1 MINVTRSM
9 MPEFD
14 KYVDKI
20 KKLWE
25 TRWLTNNGD
34 YLLELEKKLSERFNT
49 NCVLV
54 SNGTLAL
61 IIALELFD
69 FPKGS
74 EIIVTPFTF
83 AATVEA
89 IIWQGYKPVFADID
103 PETFNILPE
112 EIEKKITDRTVAIMP
127 VHVFGNPC
135 AVEEVEK
142 IAKSNNLKVI
152 YDAAHCFDVFHKGQS
167 VYKYGDVSVASF
179 HATKVFHTIEGGA
192 IFSEDPHL
200 IEKARRL
207 RNFGFNEQI
216 EIVHPGINA
225 KMNEFQAAMG
235 LLNLEIVDE
244 EIEKRKKNYEMYKE
258 LLEGTGVVF
267 QKLNPGLTKYNY
279 IYMPV
284 LFKDTIT
291 RNRVYEELKANGY
304 NPRKYFYPSLNKV
317 FSNEGCPNSEN
328 VSSRIL
334 HLPLY
339 GELETKHIETI
350 CQIIKDVIRRG

>member
-9 MPEFD
+9 MPDFER
-14 KYVDKI
+14 YEEKI

-34 YLLELEKKLSERFNT
+34 YLVELERRLSERFDT
-49 NCVLV
+49 QCVIV

-61 IIALELFD
+61 LIAIELFD

-83 AATVEA
+83 AATVES
-89 IIWQGYKPVFADID
+89 ILWQGYKPVFVDVD
-103 PETFNILPE
+103 LETFNMSPE
-112 EIEKKITDRTVAIMP
+112 EIEKNITEKTVAIMP

-135 AVEEVEK
+135 KVEEIQK
-142 IAKSNNLKVI
+142 IAEKHNLKVI
-152 YDAAHCFDVFHKGQS
+152 YDAAHCFDVYYEGKS
-167 VYKYGDVSVASF
+167 VYKFGNVSVASF

-192 IFSEDPHL
+192 IFSDDTEL
-200 IEKARRL
+200 IEKAKRL
-207 RNFGFNEQI
+207 RNFGFNQKI
-216 EIVHPGINA
+216 EIVDIGINA

-244 EIEKRKKNYEMYKE
+244 EIKKRKRVFEKYRE
-258 LLEGTGVVF
+258 LLGDVVDY
-267 QKLNPGLTKYNY
+267 QKLSARLTKYNY

-284 LFKDTIT
+284 LFADEKT
-291 RNRVYEELKANGY
+291 RDNVFEELRANGY
-304 NPRKYFYPSLNKV
+304 NTRKYFYPSLNSI
-317 FSNEGCPNSEN
+317 FSKQSCPNSES

-339 GELETKHIETI
+339 GDLEDEHIENV
-350 CQIIKDVIRRG
+350 CVIIKRILGGK

>member
-9 MPEFD
+9 MPDFE
-14 KYVDKI
+14 KYQEKI

-34 YLLELEKKLSERFNT
+34 YLVELERRLSERFDT
-49 NCVLV
+49 QCVIV

-61 IIALELFD
+61 LIAIELFD

-89 IIWQGYKPVFADID
+89 IIWQGYKPVFGDID
-103 PETFNILPE
+103 PETFNISPE
-112 EIEKKITDRTVAIMP
+112 EIEKRITEKTVAIMP

-135 AVEEVEK
+135 NVEEIQDIAEK
-142 IAKSNNLKVI
+142 HNLRVI
-152 YDAAHCFDVFHKGQS
+152 YDAAHCFDVFYEGKS
-167 VYKYGDVSVASF
+167 VYKFGDISVASF

-192 IFSEDPHL
+192 IFSDNSEL

-207 RNFGFNEQI
+207 RNFGFNQKV
-216 EIVHPGINA
+216 EIVDIGINA

-244 EIEKRKKNYEMYKE
+244 EIEKRKRVFEKYRK
-258 LLEGTGVVF
+258 LLGDVVDY
-267 QKLNPGLTKYNY
+267 QKLNERLTKYNY

-284 LFKDTIT
+284 LFADEKT
-291 RNRVYEELKANGY
+291 RDNVFEELRANGY
-304 NPRKYFYPSLNKV
+304 NTRKYFYPSLNSI
-317 FSNEGCPNSEN
+317 FSKQSCPNSES

-339 GELETKHIETI
+339 GDLEDEHIENVCI
-350 CQIIKDVIRRG
+350 IIKRIVGGK

>member
-9 MPEFD
+9 MPDFE
-14 KYVDKI
+14 KYQEKI

-34 YLLELEKKLSERFNT
+34 YLVELERRLSERFDT
-49 NCVLV
+49 QCVIV

-61 IIALELFD
+61 LIAIELFD

-103 PETFNILPE
+103 PETFNISPE
-112 EIEKKITDRTVAIMP
+112 EIEKRITEKTVAIMP

-135 AVEEVEK
+135 NVEEIQD
-142 IAKSNNLKVI
+142 IAEEHNLRVI
-152 YDAAHCFDVFHKGQS
+152 YDAAHCFDVFYEGKS
-167 VYKYGDVSVASF
+167 VYKFGDISVASF

-192 IFSEDPHL
+192 IFSDNSEL

-207 RNFGFNEQI
+207 RNFGFNQKV
-216 EIVHPGINA
+216 EIVDVGINA

-244 EIEKRKKNYEMYKE
+244 EIEKRKRVFEKYRE
-258 LLEGTGVVF
+258 LLGDVVDY
-267 QKLNPGLTKYNY
+267 QRLSERLTKYNY

-284 LFKDTIT
+284 LFADEKT
-291 RNRVYEELKANGY
+291 RDNVFEELRVNGY
-304 NPRKYFYPSLNKV
+304 NTRKYFYPSLNSI
-317 FSNEGCPNSEN
+317 FSKQSCPNSES

-339 GELETKHIETI
+339 GDLEDEHIENVCI
-350 CQIIKDVIRRG
+350 IIKRIVGGK

>member
-1 MINVTRSM
+1 MINVTRSI
-9 MPEFD
+9 MPDFER
-14 KYVDKI
+14 YEEKI

-34 YLLELEKKLSERFNT
+34 YLVELERRLSERFDT
-49 NCVLV
+49 QCVIV

-61 IIALELFD
+61 LIAIELFD

-103 PETFNILPE
+103 PETFNISPE
-112 EIEKKITDRTVAIMP
+112 EIEKRITEKTVAIMP

-135 AVEEVEK
+135 NVEEIQDIAEK
-142 IAKSNNLKVI
+142 HNLRVI
-152 YDAAHCFDVFHKGQS
+152 YDAAHCFDVFYEGKS
-167 VYKYGDVSVASF
+167 VYKFGDISVASF

-192 IFSEDPHL
+192 IFSDNSEL

-207 RNFGFNEQI
+207 RNFGFNQKV
-216 EIVHPGINA
+216 EIVDVGINA

-244 EIEKRKKNYEMYKE
+244 EIEKRKRVFEKYRE
-258 LLEGTGVVF
+258 LLGDVVDY
-267 QKLNPGLTKYNY
+267 QKLSERLTKYNY

-284 LFKDTIT
+284 LFADEKT
-291 RNRVYEELKANGY
+291 RDNVFEELRANSY
-304 NPRKYFYPSLNKV
+304 NTRKYFYPSLNSI
-317 FSNEGCPNSEN
+317 FSRQSCPNSES

-339 GELETKHIETI
+339 GDLEDEHIENV
-350 CQIIKDVIRRG
+350 CSIIKRILGGK

>member
-9 MPEFD
+9 MPDFE
-14 KYVDKI
+14 KYQEKI

-34 YLLELEKKLSERFNT
+34 YLVELERRLSERFDT
-49 NCVLV
+49 QCVIV

-61 IIALELFD
+61 LIAIELFD

-103 PETFNILPE
+103 PETFNISPE
-112 EIEKKITDRTVAIMP
+112 EIEKRITEKTVAIMP

-135 AVEEVEK
+135 NVEEIQDIAEK
-142 IAKSNNLKVI
+142 HNLRVI
-152 YDAAHCFDVFHKGQS
+152 YDAAHCFDVFYEGKS
-167 VYKYGDVSVASF
+167 VYKFGDISVASF

-192 IFSEDPHL
+192 IFSDNSEL

-207 RNFGFNEQI
+207 RNFGFNQKV
-216 EIVHPGINA
+216 EIVDIGINA

-244 EIEKRKKNYEMYKE
+244 EIEKRKRVFEKYRK
-258 LLEGTGVVF
+258 LLGDVVDY
-267 QKLNPGLTKYNY
+267 QKLNERLTKYNY

-284 LFKDTIT
+284 LFADEKT
-291 RNRVYEELKANGY
+291 RDNVFEELRANGY
-304 NPRKYFYPSLNKV
+304 NTRKYFYPSLNSI
-317 FSNEGCPNSEN
+317 FSKQSCPNSES

-339 GELETKHIETI
+339 GDLEDEHIENVCI
-350 CQIIKDVIRRG
+350 IIKRIVGGK

>member
-9 MPEFD
+9 MPDFE
-14 KYVDKI
+14 KYQEKI

-34 YLLELEKKLSERFNT
+34 YLVELERRLSERFDT
-49 NCVLV
+49 QCVIV

-61 IIALELFD
+61 LIAIELFD

-89 IIWQGYKPVFADID
+89 IIWQGYKPIFADID
-103 PETFNILPE
+103 PETFNISPE
-112 EIEKKITDRTVAIMP
+112 EIEKRITEKTVAIMP

-135 AVEEVEK
+135 NVEEIQDIAEK
-142 IAKSNNLKVI
+142 HNLRVI
-152 YDAAHCFDVFHKGQS
+152 YDAAHCFDVFYEGKS
-167 VYKYGDVSVASF
+167 VYKFGNVSVASF

-192 IFSEDPHL
+192 IFSDNTEL
-200 IEKARRL
+200 IEKAKRL
-207 RNFGFNEQI
+207 RNFGFNEKI
-216 EIVHPGINA
+216 EIVDVGINA

-244 EIEKRKKNYEMYKE
+244 EIKKRKRVFEKYRE
-258 LLEGTGVVF
+258 LLDDIVDYQRLSER
-267 QKLNPGLTKYNY
+267 LTKYNY

-284 LFKDTIT
+284 LFEDEKT
-291 RNRVYEELKANGY
+291 RDNVFEELRANGY
-304 NPRKYFYPSLNKV
+304 NTRKYFYPSLNSI
-317 FSNEGCPNSEN
+317 FSKQSCPNSES

-339 GELETKHIETI
+339 GDLEDEHIENVCI
-350 CQIIKDVIRRG
+350 IIKRIVGGK

>member
-1 MINVTRSM
+1 
-9 MPEFD
+9 MPDFER
-14 KYVDKI
+14 YEEKI

-34 YLLELEKKLSERFNT
+34 YLVELERRLSERFDT
-49 NCVLV
+49 QCVIV

-61 IIALELFD
+61 LIAIELFD

-103 PETFNILPE
+103 PETFNISPE
-112 EIEKKITDRTVAIMP
+112 EIEKRITEKTVAIMP

-135 AVEEVEK
+135 NVEEIQDIAEK
-142 IAKSNNLKVI
+142 HNLRVI
-152 YDAAHCFDVFHKGQS
+152 YDAAHCFDVFYEGKS
-167 VYKYGDVSVASF
+167 VYKFGDISVASF

-192 IFSEDPHL
+192 IFSDNSEL

-207 RNFGFNEQI
+207 RNFGFNQKV
-216 EIVHPGINA
+216 EIVDVGINA

-244 EIEKRKKNYEMYKE
+244 EIEKRKRVFEKYRE
-258 LLEGTGVVF
+258 LLGDVVDY
-267 QKLNPGLTKYNY
+267 QKLSERLTKYNY

-284 LFKDTIT
+284 LFADEKT
-291 RNRVYEELKANGY
+291 RDNVFEELRANSY
-304 NPRKYFYPSLNKV
+304 NTRKYFYPSLNSI
-317 FSNEGCPNSEN
+317 FSRQSCPNSES

-339 GELETKHIETI
+339 GDLEDEHIENV
-350 CQIIKDVIRRG
+350 CSIIKRILGGK

>member
-1 MINVTRSM
+1 MINVTRSI
-9 MPEFD
+9 MPDFER
-14 KYVDKI
+14 YEEKI

-25 TRWLTNNGD
+25 TRWLTNNGE
-34 YLLELEKKLSERFNT
+34 YLVELERRLSERFDT
-49 NCVLV
+49 QCVIV

-61 IIALELFD
+61 LIAIELFD

-103 PETFNILPE
+103 PETFNISPE
-112 EIEKKITDRTVAIMP
+112 EIEKRITEKTVAIMP

-135 AVEEVEK
+135 NVEEIQDIAEK
-142 IAKSNNLKVI
+142 HNLRVI
-152 YDAAHCFDVFHKGQS
+152 YDAAHCFDVFYEGKS
-167 VYKYGDVSVASF
+167 VYKFGDISVASF

-192 IFSEDPHL
+192 IFSDNSEL

-207 RNFGFNEQI
+207 RNFGFNQKV
-216 EIVHPGINA
+216 EIVDVGINA

-244 EIEKRKKNYEMYKE
+244 EIEKRKRVFEKYRE
-258 LLEGTGVVF
+258 LLGDVVDY
-267 QKLNPGLTKYNY
+267 QKLSERLTKYNY

-284 LFKDTIT
+284 LFADEKT
-291 RNRVYEELKANGY
+291 RDNVFEELRANSY
-304 NPRKYFYPSLNKV
+304 NTRKYFYPSLNSI
-317 FSNEGCPNSEN
+317 FSRQSCPNSES

-339 GELETKHIETI
+339 GDLEDEHIENV
-350 CQIIKDVIRRG
+350 CSIIKRILGGK

>member
-1 MINVTRSM
+1 MINVTRSI
-9 MPEFD
+9 MPDFE
-14 KYVDKI
+14 KYQEKI

-34 YLLELEKKLSERFNT
+34 YLVELERRLSERFDT
-49 NCVLV
+49 QCVIV

-61 IIALELFD
+61 LIAIELFD

-103 PETFNILPE
+103 PETFNISPE
-112 EIEKKITDRTVAIMP
+112 EIEKRITEKTVAIMP

-135 AVEEVEK
+135 NVEEIQDIAEK
-142 IAKSNNLKVI
+142 HNLRVI
-152 YDAAHCFDVFHKGQS
+152 YDAAHCFDVFYEGKS
-167 VYKYGDVSVASF
+167 VYKFGNVSVASF

-192 IFSEDPHL
+192 IFSDNTEL
-200 IEKARRL
+200 IEKAKRL
-207 RNFGFNEQI
+207 RNFGFNEKI
-216 EIVHPGINA
+216 EIVDVGINA

-244 EIEKRKKNYEMYKE
+244 EIKKRKRVFEKYRE
-258 LLEGTGVVF
+258 LLDDIVDYQRLSER
-267 QKLNPGLTKYNY
+267 LTKYNY

-284 LFKDTIT
+284 LFEDEKT
-291 RNRVYEELKANGY
+291 RDNVFEELRANGY
-304 NPRKYFYPSLNKV
+304 NTRKYFYPSLNSI
-317 FSNEGCPNSEN
+317 FSKQSCPNSES

-339 GELETKHIETI
+339 GDLEDEHIENV
-350 CQIIKDVIRRG
+350 CSIIKRKLGGK

>member
-9 MPEFD
+9 MPDFE
-14 KYVDKI
+14 KYQEKI

-34 YLLELEKKLSERFNT
+34 YLVELERRLSERFDT
-49 NCVLV
+49 QCVIV

-61 IIALELFD
+61 LIAIELFD

-103 PETFNILPE
+103 PETFNISPE
-112 EIEKKITDRTVAIMP
+112 EIEKRITEKTVAIMP

-135 AVEEVEK
+135 NVEEIQDIAEK
-142 IAKSNNLKVI
+142 HNLRVI
-152 YDAAHCFDVFHKGQS
+152 YDAAHCFDVFYEGKS
-167 VYKYGDVSVASF
+167 VYKFGDISVASF

-192 IFSEDPHL
+192 IFSDNSEL

-207 RNFGFNEQI
+207 RNFGFNQKV
-216 EIVHPGINA
+216 EIVDVGINA

-244 EIEKRKKNYEMYKE
+244 EIEKRKRVFEKYRE
-258 LLEGTGVVF
+258 LLGDVVDY
-267 QKLNPGLTKYNY
+267 QKLSERLTKYNY

-284 LFKDTIT
+284 LFADEKT
-291 RNRVYEELKANGY
+291 RDNVFEELRANSY
-304 NPRKYFYPSLNKV
+304 NTRKYFYPSLNSI
-317 FSNEGCPNSEN
+317 FSRQNCPNSES

-339 GELETKHIETI
+339 GDLEDEHIENACI
-350 CQIIKDVIRRG
+350 IIKRIVGGK

>member
-1 MINVTRSM
+1 MINVTRSI
-9 MPEFD
+9 MPDFER
-14 KYVDKI
+14 YEEKI

-34 YLLELEKKLSERFNT
+34 YLVELERRLSERFDT
-49 NCVLV
+49 QCVIV

-61 IIALELFD
+61 LIAIELFD

-83 AATVEA
+83 AATVES
-89 IIWQGYKPVFADID
+89 ILWQGYKPVFVDVD
-103 PETFNILPE
+103 LETFNMSPE
-112 EIEKKITDRTVAIMP
+112 EIEKNITEKTVAIMP

-135 AVEEVEK
+135 KVEEIQK
-142 IAKSNNLKVI
+142 IAEKHNLKVI
-152 YDAAHCFDVFHKGQS
+152 YDAAHCFDVYYEGKS
-167 VYKYGDVSVASF
+167 VYKFGNVSVASF

-192 IFSEDPHL
+192 IFSDDTEL
-200 IEKARRL
+200 IEKAKRL
-207 RNFGFNEQI
+207 RNFGFNEKI
-216 EIVHPGINA
+216 EIVDIGINA

-244 EIEKRKKNYEMYKE
+244 EIKKRKRVFEKYRE
-258 LLEGTGVVF
+258 LLDDIVDY
-267 QKLNPGLTKYNY
+267 QKLSERLTKYNY

-284 LFKDTIT
+284 LFADEKT
-291 RNRVYEELKANGY
+291 RDNVFAELKANGY
-304 NPRKYFYPSLNKV
+304 NTRKYFYPSLNSI
-317 FSNEGCPNSEN
+317 FSKQSCPNSES

-339 GELETKHIETI
+339 GDLEDEHIENVCI
-350 CQIIKDVIRRG
+350 IIKRIVGGK

>member
-9 MPEFD
+9 MPDFE
-14 KYVDKI
+14 KYQEKI

-34 YLLELEKKLSERFNT
+34 YLVELERRLSERFDT
-49 NCVLV
+49 QCVIV

-61 IIALELFD
+61 LIAIELFD

-83 AATVEA
+83 AATVES
-89 IIWQGYKPVFADID
+89 ILWQGYKPVFVDIN
-103 PETFNILPE
+103 PETFNISPE
-112 EIEKKITDRTVAIMP
+112 EIEKRITEKTVAIMP

-135 AVEEVEK
+135 KVEEIQK
-142 IAKSNNLKVI
+142 IAEKHNLKVI
-152 YDAAHCFDVFHKGQS
+152 YDAAHCFDVYYEGKS
-167 VYKYGDVSVASF
+167 VYKFGNVSVASF

-192 IFSEDPHL
+192 IFSDDTEL
-200 IEKARRL
+200 IEKAKRL
-207 RNFGFNEQI
+207 RNFGFNEKI
-216 EIVHPGINA
+216 EIVDVGINA

-244 EIEKRKKNYEMYKE
+244 EIKKRKRVFEKYRE
-258 LLEGTGVVF
+258 LLDDIVDYQE
-267 QKLNPGLTKYNY
+267 LSERLTKYNY

-284 LFKDTIT
+284 LFADEKT
-291 RNRVYEELKANGY
+291 RDNVFEELKANGY
-304 NPRKYFYPSLNKV
+304 NTRKYFYPSLNSI
-317 FSNEGCPNSEN
+317 FSKQSCPNSES

-339 GELETKHIETI
+339 GDLEDEHIENV
-350 CQIIKDVIRRG
+350 CVIIKRILGGK

>member
-9 MPEFD
+9 MPDFE
-14 KYVDKI
+14 KYQEKI

-34 YLLELEKKLSERFNT
+34 YLVELERRLSERFDT
-49 NCVLV
+49 QCVIV

-61 IIALELFD
+61 LIAIELFD

-89 IIWQGYKPVFADID
+89 IIWQGYKPIFADID
-103 PETFNILPE
+103 PETFNISPE
-112 EIEKKITDRTVAIMP
+112 EIEKHLTEKTVAIMP

-135 AVEEVEK
+135 NVEK
-142 IAKSNNLKVI
+142 IQDIAEKHNLRVI
-152 YDAAHCFDVFHKGQS
+152 YDAAHCFDVFYEGKS
-167 VYKYGDVSVASF
+167 VYKFGDISVASF

-192 IFSEDPHL
+192 IFSDNSEL

-207 RNFGFNEQI
+207 RNFGFNQKV
-216 EIVHPGINA
+216 EIVDVGINA

-244 EIEKRKKNYEMYKE
+244 EIEKRKSVFEKYRK
-258 LLEGTGVVF
+258 LLGDVVYY
-267 QKLNPGLTKYNY
+267 QKLSERLTKYNY

-284 LFKDTIT
+284 LFADEKT
-291 RNRVYEELKANGY
+291 RDNVFEELKANGY
-304 NPRKYFYPSLNKV
+304 NTRKYFYPSLNSI
-317 FSNEGCPNSEN
+317 FSKQSCPNSES

-339 GELETKHIETI
+339 GDLEDEHIENV
-350 CQIIKDVIRRG
+350 CSIIKRKSGGK

>member
-1 MINVTRSM
+1 MINVTRSI
-9 MPEFD
+9 MPDFER
-14 KYVDKI
+14 YEEKI

-34 YLLELEKKLSERFNT
+34 YLVELERRLSERFDT
-49 NCVLV
+49 QCVIV

-61 IIALELFD
+61 LIAIELFD

-83 AATVEA
+83 AATVES
-89 IIWQGYKPVFADID
+89 ILWQGYKPVFADID
-103 PETFNILPE
+103 PETFNISPE
-112 EIEKKITDRTVAIMP
+112 EIEKRITEKTVAIMP

-135 AVEEVEK
+135 NAEEIQDIAEK
-142 IAKSNNLKVI
+142 HNLRVI
-152 YDAAHCFDVFHKGQS
+152 YDAAHCFDVFYEGKS
-167 VYKYGDVSVASF
+167 VYKFGDISVASF

-192 IFSEDPHL
+192 IFSDNSEL

-207 RNFGFNEQI
+207 RNFGFNQKA
-216 EIVHPGINA
+216 EIVDVGINA

-244 EIEKRKKNYEMYKE
+244 EIEKRKRVFEKYRE
-258 LLEGTGVVF
+258 LLDDIVDY
-267 QKLNPGLTKYNY
+267 QKLSERLTKYNY

-284 LFKDTIT
+284 LFADEKT
-291 RNRVYEELKANGY
+291 RDNAFEELKANGY
-304 NPRKYFYPSLNKV
+304 NTRKYFYPSLNSI
-317 FSNEGCPNSEN
+317 FSKQSCPNSES

-339 GELETKHIETI
+339 GDLEGGHIENV
-350 CQIIKDVIRRG
+350 CSIIKRILGGK

>member
-9 MPEFD
+9 MPDFE
-14 KYVDKI
+14 KYQEKI

-34 YLLELEKKLSERFNT
+34 YLVELERRLSERFDT
-49 NCVLV
+49 QCVIV

-61 IIALELFD
+61 LIAIELFD

-103 PETFNILPE
+103 PETFNISPE
-112 EIEKKITDRTVAIMP
+112 EIEKRITEKTVAIMP

-135 AVEEVEK
+135 NVEEIQDIAEK
-142 IAKSNNLKVI
+142 HNLRVI
-152 YDAAHCFDVFHKGQS
+152 YDAAHCFDVFYEGKS
-167 VYKYGDVSVASF
+167 VYKFGDISVASF

-192 IFSEDPHL
+192 IFSDNSEL

-207 RNFGFNEQI
+207 RNFGFNQKV
-216 EIVHPGINA
+216 EIVDVGINA

-244 EIEKRKKNYEMYKE
+244 EIEKRKRVFEKYRE
-258 LLEGTGVVF
+258 LLGDVVDY
-267 QKLNPGLTKYNY
+267 QKLSERLTKYNY

-284 LFKDTIT
+284 LFADEKT
-291 RNRVYEELKANGY
+291 RDNVFEELRVNGY
-304 NPRKYFYPSLNKV
+304 NTRKYFYPSLNSI
-317 FSNEGCPNSEN
+317 FSRQSCPNSES

-339 GELETKHIETI
+339 GDLEDEHIENV
-350 CQIIKDVIRRG
+350 CNIIKRIVGGK

>member
-9 MPEFD
+9 MPDFE
-14 KYVDKI
+14 KYQEKI

-25 TRWLTNNGD
+25 TRWLTNNGN
-34 YLLELEKKLSERFNT
+34 YLVELERRLSERFDT
-49 NCVLV
+49 QCVIV

-61 IIALELFD
+61 LIAIELFD

-83 AATVEA
+83 AATVES
-89 IIWQGYKPVFADID
+89 ILWQGYKPVFVDVD
-103 PETFNILPE
+103 LETFNMSPE
-112 EIEKKITDRTVAIMP
+112 EIEKRITEKTVAIMP

-135 AVEEVEK
+135 NVDEIQDIAEK
-142 IAKSNNLKVI
+142 HNLRVI
-152 YDAAHCFDVFHKGQS
+152 YDAAHCFDVYYEGKS
-167 VYKYGDVSVASF
+167 VYKFGNVSVASF

-192 IFSEDPHL
+192 IFSDNKEL
-200 IEKARRL
+200 IEKAKRL
-207 RNFGFNEQI
+207 RNFGFNEKI
-216 EIVHPGINA
+216 KIVDVGINA

-244 EIEKRKKNYEMYKE
+244 EIKKRKRVFEKYREF
-258 LLEGTGVVF
+258 LGDVVDY
-267 QKLNPGLTKYNY
+267 QKLSERLTKYNY

-284 LFKDTIT
+284 LFADEKT
-291 RNRVYEELKANGY
+291 RDNVFEELRANGY
-304 NPRKYFYPSLNKV
+304 NTRKYFYPSLNSI
-317 FSNEGCPNSEN
+317 FSKQSCPNSES

-339 GELETKHIETI
+339 GDLEDEHIENVCI
-350 CQIIKDVIRRG
+350 IIKRILGGK

>member
-9 MPEFD
+9 MPDFE
-14 KYVDKI
+14 KYQEKI

-34 YLLELEKKLSERFNT
+34 YLVELERRLSERFDT
-49 NCVLV
+49 QCVIV

-61 IIALELFD
+61 LIAIELFD

-103 PETFNILPE
+103 PETFNISPE
-112 EIEKKITDRTVAIMP
+112 EIEKRITEKTVAIMP

-135 AVEEVEK
+135 NVEEIQDIAEK
-142 IAKSNNLKVI
+142 HNLRVI
-152 YDAAHCFDVFHKGQS
+152 YDAAHCFDVFYEGKS
-167 VYKYGDVSVASF
+167 VYKFGDISVASF

-192 IFSEDPHL
+192 IFSDNSEL

-207 RNFGFNEQI
+207 RNFGFNQKV
-216 EIVHPGINA
+216 EIVDVGINA

-244 EIEKRKKNYEMYKE
+244 EIEKRKRVFEKYRE
-258 LLEGTGVVF
+258 LLGDVVDY
-267 QKLNPGLTKYNY
+267 QKLSERLTKYNY

-284 LFKDTIT
+284 LFADEKT
-291 RNRVYEELKANGY
+291 RDNVFEELRANSY
-304 NPRKYFYPSLNKV
+304 NTRKYFYPSLNSI
-317 FSNEGCPNSEN
+317 FSRQSCPNSES

-339 GELETKHIETI
+339 GDLEDEHIENVCI
-350 CQIIKDVIRRG
+350 IIKRIVGGK